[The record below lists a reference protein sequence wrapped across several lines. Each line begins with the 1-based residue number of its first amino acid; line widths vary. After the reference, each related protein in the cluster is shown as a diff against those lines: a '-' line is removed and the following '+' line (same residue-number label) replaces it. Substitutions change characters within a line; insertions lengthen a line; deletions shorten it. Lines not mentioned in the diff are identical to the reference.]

1 LALNTNQSFKEHA
14 PCNIFSESQFYSFHA
29 LHNLY
34 VCCFW
39 KKTNFV
45 LHTNL
50 VLLACELPNLSSVP
64 SKYFVVFCWL
74 SLYQYFALAV
84 WEIKNQNN
92 STKHKSPNE
101 VVICYF
107 SAAYGHL
114 PGLINPADFVRAG
127 HKRKRRHRTIFT
139 EEQLEEL
146 EKTFNKTH
154 YPDVM
159 LREEL
164 AMKIDLKEE
173 RVEVW
178 FIKKTHCTLC
188 HMNQLSKIWYFSFYV
203 KTFLHWKQILFIH
216 SKMNDPCF
224 KLWLYDLDENS
235 PLTFSMKTALCCF

>member
-1 LALNTNQSFKEHA
+1 MLHVTFVLNHSSTHSTPYTIRLFVVFGKN
-14 PCNIFSESQFYSFHA
+14 
-29 LHNLY
+29 
-34 VCCFW
+34 
-39 KKTNFV
+39 NFV
-45 LHTNL
+45 LHNNL
-50 VLLACELPNLSSVP
+50 VLLASSVP
-64 SKYFVVFCWL
+64 CKYFVAFCWL

-92 STKHKSPNE
+92 STKHKSPNK

-178 FIKKTHCTLC
+178 FIKKPLCTLC
-188 HMNQLSKIWYFSFYV
+188 HMNQFSKIW
-203 KTFLHWKQILFIH
+203 
-216 SKMNDPCF
+216 
-224 KLWLYDLDENS
+224 
-235 PLTFSMKTALCCF
+235 